1 MILEQIPTSRRQR
14 SRRRNPKR
22 RPVCEEW
29 TKIFNKTNLLHLGD
43 NKGVKEK
50 CEKNGVGVS
59 RVVEFDG
66 DWIILHPFTHL
77 GAFDRPG
84 RLCMEAWL

>member
-1 MILEQIPTSRRQR
+1 M
-14 SRRRNPKR
+14 
-22 RPVCEEW
+22 
-29 TKIFNKTNLLHLGD
+29 
-43 NKGVKEK
+43 KEK

>member
-77 GAFDRPG
+77 GALGPPSQR
-84 RLCMEAWL
+84 RQES